1 MSASAKAP
9 APLRPEDKAPTREE
23 RAAKGREAR
32 ERVPRRSHGDWEP
45 SADRPDPIA
54 ILEQQA
60 ESRVPELVPI
70 RHGRMMVSPF
80 TFYRGAAAIM
90 AADLAGTP
98 DSGLRVQLCGDA
110 HLSNFGAFAS
120 PERRLMFD
128 INDFDE
134 TLPGPWEWD
143 VKRLVASLAVGARSN
158 GFSEQ
163 ERETLLLAATRSY
176 REAMTDLAATGTLAV
191 WYSALTVDEALAE
204 FRGHIDRRKAEKTSK
219 ARTKEQQVTLARA
232 EKNIAKAR
240 TRDHL
245 DSFRKLTHVVDG
257 RLRIVSEPPVVVPVD
272 ELFPTLEAAQFA
284 EIISNFLEIY
294 GATLITDRR
303 HLLREFR
310 VVDLARKV
318 VGVGSVGTRAWIAL
332 MLGVDEEPLFLQIKE
347 AQASVLEPY
356 LGASEHAQHGERV
369 VAGQRVMQA
378 SGDIFL
384 GWHHLQAPDG
394 VEREFYVRQ
403 LKDWK
408 GSALVDEM
416 GPHAMTFYGSLCAK
430 TLARAHARSGERVA
444 IAAYLGGGDSFDRA
458 IARFA
463 EAYADQNERDY
474 KALVD
479 AVGEGRI
486 EAQEGV

>member
-1 MSASAKAP
+1 MSAKAP
-9 APLRPEDKAPTREE
+9 APLRPEDKDPTRVE
-23 RAAKGREAR
+23 RAVKGREAR
-32 ERVPRRSHGDWEP
+32 DRVPRSSHGEWEP

-70 RHGRMMVSPF
+70 RYGRMLVSPF

-90 AADLAGTP
+90 AADLTGTP

-143 VKRLVASLAVGARSN
+143 VKRLVASLEVGARSN
-158 GFSEQ
+158 GFSKQ

-176 REAMTDLAATGTLAV
+176 REAMTGFAASSTLAV
-191 WYSALTVDEALAE
+191 WYSALTIDEALAE
-204 FRGHIDRRKAEKTSK
+204 FRALVDRRKSAKASK

-232 EKNIAKAR
+232 EKNVAKAK

-245 DSFRKLTHVVDG
+245 DSLRKLTHVVDG
-257 RLRIVSEPPVVVPVD
+257 RLRIVSEPPVVVPAD
-272 ELFPTLEAAQFA
+272 ELFPTLEAGQFA
-284 EIISNFLEIY
+284 EIVSQFLETY
-294 GATLITDRR
+294 GATLMTDRR
-303 HLLREFR
+303 HLLREYRFA
-310 VVDLARKV
+310 DLARKV

-356 LGASEHAQHGERV
+356 LGASEYAQHGERV

-384 GWHHLQAPDG
+384 GWNQMRGPDG

-416 GPHAMTFYGSLCAK
+416 GPHAMTFYGALCAK

-444 IAAYLGGGDSFDRA
+444 IAAYLGAGDAFDRA

-479 AVGEGRI
+479 AVGEGRV
-486 EAQEGV
+486 EVEEGV